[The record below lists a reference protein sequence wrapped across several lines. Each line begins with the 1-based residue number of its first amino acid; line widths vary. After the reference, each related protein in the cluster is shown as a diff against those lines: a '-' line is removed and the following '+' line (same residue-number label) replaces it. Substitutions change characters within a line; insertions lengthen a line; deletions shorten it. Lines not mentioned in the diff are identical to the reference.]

1 MKETTKGRLFTL
13 LFALPFAGVGIGF
26 LVFGVIPNLYEWHQ
40 MKNWPQV
47 EARLLDAGLS
57 TNRGSKSDTYQAIAR
72 YSYRYQAQNY
82 TSERVAIMGG
92 SDNIGDFQQGLAR
105 HLELAHRMGQ
115 PVPAWVNPNDPG
127 DAVLNR
133 DLRWNLLGFKMI
145 FVLVF
150 GGVGIGLM
158 VFTLKA
164 KVGATYHPE
173 STSKPWLAQQEWAS
187 PEVTC
192 DSKSSLWLIWFIA
205 TVWNLTSLPATLAAP
220 EEWADGNK
228 LILIALIF
236 PLAGIYL
243 LVWAIKYTLSWRRF
257 GLLRL
262 MLDPYPGS
270 LGGQVG
276 GTIEIPIAYN
286 PKQRFPVNLQCVRRY
301 VTGSGKNRTSHESI
315 IWQSNGLAHSQPSAT
330 GGTRLALGFNV
341 PANLPASETYSD
353 DYRFWRLELNA
364 DLPGVDLHR
373 QFEIPVFATGEKSRT
388 ESPLSTNH
396 PQLNEER
403 EANIEA
409 VANIQ
414 QIPGGVRMHYPM
426 LHRAAGNNLVGLV
439 CGLFF
444 AGAGI
449 LMHFE
454 SDAPAFMVWIFTL
467 VGVLIIYV
475 CLKWLFTSLYVQLDH
490 NGLISER
497 YWLGMA
503 IGRDQI
509 PRADIKK
516 LYIDISARGQSAEG
530 YQEICKIIALT
541 RDGKKILIAM
551 NLKGRDTAQ
560 LALEAIG
567 GLSGYGVN

>member
-1 MKETTKGRLFTL
+1 MKEKLKGRWLTL
-13 LFALPFAGVGIGF
+13 LFALPFAAVGIGLLLF
-26 LVFGVIPNLYEWHQ
+26 SVFPSLYQWQQ
-40 MKNWPQV
+40 MKAWPQV
-47 EARLLDAGLS
+47 EARLFDAGLS
-57 TNRGSKSDTYQAIAR
+57 TNRGDDSDTYKAYAR
-72 YSYRYQAQNY
+72 YSYRFQMQDY

-92 SDNIGDFQQGLAR
+92 SDNIGDFQQDLAQQ
-105 HLELAHRMGQ
+105 LELAHRTGR
-115 PVPAWVNPNDPG
+115 PVPAWVNPENPS

-133 DLRWNLLGFKMI
+133 ELRWNMLGFKMI

-164 KVGATYHPE
+164 KVGATNHPE
-173 STSKPWLAQQEWAS
+173 SASKPWLAQQEWAS

-192 DSKSSLWLIWFIA
+192 NTKGSLWLIWGFALI
-205 TVWNLTSLPATLAAP
+205 WNLISLPASLAIP
-220 EEWADGNK
+220 EELSAGNN
-228 LILIALIF
+228 LILIVLLF

-243 LVWAIKYTLSWRRF
+243 LFWAINTTLSWRRF
-257 GLLRL
+257 GQLRL

-276 GTIEIPIAYN
+276 GTIEVPIAYN
-286 PKQRFPVNLQCVRRY
+286 PQQRFPVNLQCVRSY
-301 VTGSGKNRTSHESI
+301 VTGSGKNRSRHEAL
-315 IWQSNGLAHSQPSAT
+315 IWQGSGLAHTQPNAT
-330 GGTRLALGFNV
+330 GGTRLAVCFDV
-341 PANLPASETYSD
+341 PVNLPASETASD

-373 QFEIPVFATGEKSRT
+373 QFEIPVFATAEKSRAAL
-388 ESPLSTNH
+388 PLSANH

-409 VANIQ
+409 VADIK
-414 QIPGGVRMHYPM
+414 QIPGGVRMQYPM
-426 LHRAAGNNLVGLV
+426 LQGAASNFVGLV

-444 AGAGI
+444 AGAGV
-449 LMHFE
+449 LMHLE
-454 SDAPAFMVWIFTL
+454 SDAPAIMVWIFTL
-467 VGVLIIYV
+467 VGSLITFI
-475 CLKWLFTSLYVQLDH
+475 CLKWLFTSLHVQLDH

-497 YWLGMA
+497 YWMGMP

-516 LYIDISARGQSAEG
+516 LYIDISARAQSAKG
-530 YQEICKIIALT
+530 YQEICKIFALT
-541 RDGKKILIAM
+541 RDDKKILIAM

-560 LALEAIG
+560 LALESIG
-567 GLSGYGVN
+567 SLSGYEVG

>member
-1 MKETTKGRLFTL
+1 MKESLKGRLFML

-26 LVFGVIPNLYEWHQ
+26 LLFGVIPNLYEWQQ
-40 MKNWPQV
+40 MKSWPQV
-47 EARLLDAGLS
+47 EARLLDAGLHTS
-57 TNRGSKSDTYQAIAR
+57 RGDDSDTYRAYAR
-72 YSYRYQAQNY
+72 YTYRYQMQDY

-92 SDNIGDFQQGLAR
+92 SDNIGDFQSDLALQ
-105 HLELAHRMGQ
+105 LELAQRMGQ

-127 DAVLNR
+127 DAVLSR
-133 DLRWNLLGFKMI
+133 DMRWSLLGFKMI

-158 VFTLKA
+158 IFTLKA
-164 KVGATYHPE
+164 KVDATDHPD
-173 STSKPWLAQQEWAS
+173 SSSKPWLAQQEWAS

-192 DSKSSLWLIWFIA
+192 NSKSSLWVIWFFALIW
-205 TVWNLTSLPATLAAP
+205 NLISLPATLAVP
-220 EEWADGNK
+220 DEWAGGNK

-243 LVWAIKYTLSWRRF
+243 LYWAINSTLSWRRF
-257 GLLRL
+257 GQLRL
-262 MLDPYPGS
+262 QLDPYPGS
-270 LGGQVG
+270 IGGHVG
-276 GTIEIPIAYN
+276 GTLNIPIAYN
-286 PKQRFPVNLQCVRRY
+286 PQQRFPVNLQCVRRY

-315 IWQSNGLAHSQPSAT
+315 VWQSNGLAQSKPAPG
-330 GGTRLALGFNV
+330 GGTSLDICFDV
-341 PANLPASETYSD
+341 PANLPVSETYSD

-373 QFEIPVFATGEKSRT
+373 QFEIPVFATGEKSRAALL
-388 ESPLSTNH
+388 LSRSH
-396 PQLNEER
+396 PQLNDER
-403 EANIEA
+403 EASIEA

-426 LHRAAGNNLVGLV
+426 LHGAGNNLVGLV

-444 AGAGI
+444 GGAGV

-454 SDAPAFMVWIFTL
+454 SDAPAVIVWAFTL
-467 VGVLIIYV
+467 IGGLITFI
-475 CLKWLFTSLYVQLDH
+475 CLKWLFTSLHVQLDH

-497 YWLGMA
+497 YWLGMP

-509 PRADIKK
+509 PRADIQK
-516 LYIDISARGQSAEG
+516 LYIDVSSRGQSAKG
-530 YQEICKIIALT
+530 YQEMCKIIALT
-541 RDGKKILIAM
+541 HSGKKIPVAM

-567 GLSGYGVN
+567 GLSGYGVK

>member
-1 MKETTKGRLFTL
+1 MKEKLQNGWLLL
-13 LFALPFAGVGIGF
+13 LFALPFAGVGIGT
-26 LVFGVIPNLYEWHQ
+26 LVLGIIPSLYEWQQ
-40 MKNWPQV
+40 MKSWPQV
-47 EARLLDAGLS
+47 EAHLLEAGLS
-57 TNRGSKSDTYQAIAR
+57 VNRGDDSDTYQVTAR
-72 YSYRYQAQNY
+72 YTYRYQIQDY

-92 SDNIGDFQQGLAR
+92 SDNIGDFQQDLAR
-105 HLELAHRMGQ
+105 HLELAHRTGRPI
-115 PVPAWVNPNDPG
+115 PVWVNPENPS

-133 DLRWNLLGFKMI
+133 ELRWNMLGFKMI

-164 KVGATYHPE
+164 KVGATNHPE
-173 STSKPWLAQQEWAS
+173 SASKPWLAQQEWAS
-187 PEVTC
+187 SEVTC
-192 DSKSSLWLIWFIA
+192 NSKGSLWLIWGFALI
-205 TVWNLTSLPATLAAP
+205 WNLISLPATLAVP

-236 PLAGIYL
+236 PLAGMYL
-243 LVWAIKYTLSWRRF
+243 LYWAINSTLSWRRF
-257 GLLRL
+257 GQLRL
-262 MLDPYPGS
+262 ALDPYPGS

-276 GTIEIPIAYN
+276 GTLDVPIAYN
-286 PKQRFPVNLQCVRRY
+286 PQQRFPVNLQCVRSY
-301 VTGSGKNRTSHESI
+301 VTGSGKSRSRHESLV
-315 IWQSNGLAHSQPSAT
+315 WQSSGLAHSQPAAT
-330 GGTRLALGFNV
+330 GGTRLAVCFDV
-341 PANLPASETYSD
+341 PADLPASESASD

-364 DLPGVDLHR
+364 GLPGVDLHR
-373 QFEIPVFATGEKSRT
+373 QFEIPVFATKEKSRT
-388 ESPLSTNH
+388 ALPLSTAH

-409 VANIQ
+409 VADIK

-426 LHRAAGNNLVGLV
+426 LEGAANNLVGLV

-444 AGAGI
+444 AGAGV
-449 LMHFE
+449 LMHLE
-454 SDAPAFMVWIFTL
+454 SDAPAIMVWIFTL
-467 VGVLIIYV
+467 IGGLITLI
-475 CLKWLFTSLYVQLDH
+475 CLKWLFTSLHVQLDH

-497 YWLGMA
+497 YWLGMP

-509 PRADIKK
+509 PRAEIKK
-516 LYIDISARGQSAEG
+516 LYIDISARGQSAKG
-530 YQEICKIIALT
+530 YQEICKIFALS

-567 GLSGYGVN
+567 GLSGYRIT

>member
-1 MKETTKGRLFTL
+1 MKETTKGRLFLL

-40 MKNWPQV
+40 MKSWPQV

-57 TNRGSKSDTYQAIAR
+57 TNRGDDSDTYKAYAH
-72 YSYRYQAQNY
+72 YSYRYQAQDY
-82 TSERVAIMGG
+82 TSGRVAIMGG
-92 SDNIGDFQQGLAR
+92 SDNIGDFQQDLSR
-105 HLELAHRMGQ
+105 QLELAHRTGR
-115 PVPAWVNPNDPG
+115 PVPAWVNPENPG

-133 DLRWNLLGFKMI
+133 DLRWSMLGFKMI
-145 FVLVF
+145 FVLIF

-164 KVGATYHPE
+164 KVGTTDHPE
-173 STSKPWLAQQEWAS
+173 SASKPWLGQQEWAS

-192 DSKSSLWLIWFIA
+192 NSKSSLWVIWVFALIW
-205 TVWNLTSLPATLAAP
+205 NLISLPATLAVP

-236 PLAGIYL
+236 PLAGMYL
-243 LVWAIKYTLSWRRF
+243 LYWAINSTLSWRRF
-257 GLLRL
+257 GQLRL
-262 MLDPYPGS
+262 ALDPYPGS

-276 GTIEIPIAYN
+276 GTIEVPIAYN
-286 PKQRFPVNLQCVRRY
+286 PQQRFPVNLQCVRRY

-315 IWQSNGLAHSQPSAT
+315 IWQSTGLAHSQPTAT
-330 GGTRLALGFNV
+330 GGTRLALAFNV
-341 PANLPASETYSD
+341 PATLPASETYSD

-373 QFEIPVFATGEKSRT
+373 QFEIPVFATGEKSRAA
-388 ESPLSTNH
+388 SPLSTQH

-403 EANIEA
+403 EASIEA

-426 LHRAAGNNLVGLV
+426 LHGAGNNLVGLV

-444 AGAGI
+444 GGAGV

-454 SDAPAFMVWIFTL
+454 SDAPAIMVWAFTL
-467 VGVLIIYV
+467 VGALITFI
-475 CLKWLFTSLYVQLDH
+475 CLKWLFTSLHVQLDH

-497 YWLGMA
+497 YWLGKS

-509 PRADIKK
+509 PRADIQK
-516 LYIDISARGQSAEG
+516 LHIDVSSRSQSAKG
-530 YQEICKIIALT
+530 YQEMCKIMALT
-541 RDGKKILIAM
+541 RDGKKIPIAM

-567 GLSGYGVN
+567 GLSGYRIG